1 MWNSL
6 PSWAQQVVSH
16 GISGNLSIYAH
27 IKLLSALKERRK
39 SKRLA
44 ARSTRG
50 TGAGEAATKQSIVN
64 FFFEQ
69 GKERV
74 ETLLEL
80 ANNAGQ
86 ATKKKPSIVDP
97 SIGRSEDE
105 E

>member
-44 ARSTRG
+44 ASSARRTE
-50 TGAGEAATKQSIVN
+50 AGEAATKQSIVN
-64 FFFEQ
+64 FLFEQ
-69 GKERV
+69 GQERL
-74 ETLLEL
+74 ETLLDL
-80 ANNAGQ
+80 AKNAGK
-86 ATKKKPSIVDP
+86 ATKKKPWIADP